1 YIKGPLKKKLGLS
14 TATQPKTYLTLE
26 NHMYMERQL
35 WQNDGH
41 EYVHDGSRVLI
52 SGKLKCHVFT
62 SARVGEISEGE
73 SRRGTGK
80 GLRYKDTVILV
91 AWKDGEP
98 ELRWSLK
105 REFAKGMHNKE
116 LQKPTHILYELLP
129 GQPFIINPILFMLA
143 IFLAVGAF
151 KKYSIIEQVLA
162 VKPPTDQQYWE
173 LEWADHVLDLP
184 VFPEMS
190 PDGPTE
196 KIQTVSAFCTQIRDL
211 SLRAGMEIPVIIYG
225 GRREALIQATRN
237 GYSKEELMKYAGHTN
252 QMTMTRDYLS
262 SITVVDG
269 LASFLKLPPRDDQA
283 EDFRSMTVKRNPE
296 LFLSLPA
303 KIQDELRQREDYV
316 AITNELEDLTR
327 EMNATDSLVVSQKLR
342 SRRNQLLRQR
352 RMLKKEELNK
362 VRSTQDRVHP
372 SERKGKYHV
381 DQERSRFNRL
391 RHMTPE
397 RERLL
402 NTLFCVAPLR
412 SPEGISAVKGL
423 ISLLK
428 NSCRVAYHKG
438 EHKLVDFCFICNN
451 PMAGQKAWEIHYQG
465 HVARHELPL
474 RYDFVKFRRTI
485 AYAGRCMTCM
495 HDTRLPATRRL
506 YGFKKQASWE
516 KHVNECF
523 LFHVNNL
530 GKTDMIP
537 YPDPECSIA
546 YESDQQ
552 LWYHLQDAH
561 SYPPRNATA
570 KTKKKRKT
578 FS

>member
-1 YIKGPLKKKLGLS
+1 MGKKRTAEERRRYAEENGFDDDDTDVDDNPVPRDVLDYTKEKYDYIKGPLKKKLGLS
-14 TATQPKTYLTLE
+14 TAMRPRTYLTLE

-80 GLRYKDTVILV
+80 GLRYKDKVMLV

-105 REFAKGMHNKE
+105 REFAKGMHDKE
-116 LQKPTHILYELLP
+116 LQRPTHILYELLP
-129 GQPFIINPILFMLA
+129 GQPLIINPMLFMLA

-151 KKYSIIEQVLA
+151 KKYSMVEQVLA

-196 KIQTVSAFCTQIRDL
+196 KIQTASAFCTQIRDL
-211 SLRAGMEIPVIIYG
+211 SLRAGMEIPVTIHG

-269 LASFLKLPPRDDQA
+269 LASFLKLPPRNDQA
-283 EDFRSMTVKRNPE
+283 EDFRSMAVKRNPE

-327 EMNATDSLVVSQKLR
+327 EMNATDSLVVSQELR

-352 RMLKKEELNK
+352 RVLEKEELNK

-391 RHMTPE
+391 RHMMPE
-397 RERLL
+397 RERLS

-412 SPEGISAVKGL
+412 SSEGISAVKDL

-428 NSCRVAYHKG
+428 NSCRVAYQP
-438 EHKLVDFCFICNN
+438 LL
-451 PMAGQKAWEIHYQG
+451 
-465 HVARHELPL
+465 RPL
-474 RYDFVKFRRTI
+474 RSKCSVPHRGCTLIAGGGMSSNALWPTTKENTSLSISASYATIQWQARRPGKSIVKDTSPDTNYR
-485 AYAGRCMTCM
+485 YAATSSSSAEP
-495 HDTRLPATRRL
+495 LPA
-506 YGFKKQASWE
+506 
-516 KHVNECF
+516 
-523 LFHVNNL
+523 
-530 GKTDMIP
+530 
-537 YPDPECSIA
+537 PE
-546 YESDQQ
+546 
-552 LWYHLQDAH
+552 DA
-561 SYPPRNATA
+561 
-570 KTKKKRKT
+570 
-578 FS
+578 